1 MVHPRL
7 TGRRGQAGVG
17 SHGRAVND
25 RVDGCRHR
33 GIGNRGGRRWRH
45 AIGRAHDRGLTI
57 TDDQGAKGIRSVS
70 NADRGR
76 PVCRR
81 RLAGS
86 GCRHP
91 WLGGPGAAVG
101 PGRRSGR
108 GGGRAGAIGTRRQP
122 VQGGQTKQ
130 RKAGEASQLAP
141 IALRPSNSRAAWCA
155 DWWAHPD
162 AVSRLGT
169 AWMAW
174 EAAWAEGGTAPSR
187 WWAVDWAERWLAP
200 SNKSGTFSGCSSGGH
215 RDVSPPCPITPVP
228 ERHKQNVQ
236 P

>member
-1 MVHPRL
+1 MGHPRL

-108 GGGRAGAIGTRRQP
+108 CHRYPPSARARWPDQTAESRRSESASTDRAPPVQLASGVVRRLVGTPRCSVTSRHCVDGMGGRLGRRRHSTITVVGGGLGRTLAGTVQQVRHLQRMLQRRTP
-122 VQGGQTKQ
+122 RRFTTMPHHPRP
-130 RKAGEASQLAP
+130 RKA
-141 IALRPSNSRAAWCA
+141 
-155 DWWAHPD
+155 
-162 AVSRLGT
+162 
-169 AWMAW
+169 
-174 EAAWAEGGTAPSR
+174 
-187 WWAVDWAERWLAP
+187 
-200 SNKSGTFSGCSSGGH
+200 
-215 RDVSPPCPITPVP
+215 
-228 ERHKQNVQ
+228 
-236 P
+236 